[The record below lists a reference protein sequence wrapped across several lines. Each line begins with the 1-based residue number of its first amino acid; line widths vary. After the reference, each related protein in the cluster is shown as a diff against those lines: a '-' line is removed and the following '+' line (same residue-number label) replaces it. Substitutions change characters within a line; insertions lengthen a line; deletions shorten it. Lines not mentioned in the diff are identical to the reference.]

1 MTINKLGYNIPSTF
15 QIIKSIDNN
24 SPKMLQVHKDE
35 FNRTKQLFE
44 SKTYLS
50 KPYTD
55 YIQMLYIKYIANDIK
70 IIQSNVNVIHQ
81 HIGIKMLNKIALT

>member
-1 MTINKLGYNIPSTF
+1 MTVNKLGYCVPSTHKM
-15 QIIKSIDNN
+15 IKSINDN
-24 SPKMLQVHKDE
+24 SLVMLQVHKDE

-44 SKTYLS
+44 NKKHLS

-55 YIQMLYIKYIANDIK
+55 YIQMLYVKYIANDIK

-81 HIGIKMLNKIALT
+81 HVGMKMLNKIALT